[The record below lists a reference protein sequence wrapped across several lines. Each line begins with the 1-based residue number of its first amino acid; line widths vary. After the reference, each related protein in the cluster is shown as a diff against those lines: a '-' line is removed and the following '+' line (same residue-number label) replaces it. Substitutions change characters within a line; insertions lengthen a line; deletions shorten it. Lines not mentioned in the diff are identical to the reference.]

1 MMEGNVAAGAKPTI
15 TNAERAAARVRVII
29 NAAAQRVPGLRAP
42 HAKTSKRIS
51 GHRTVPRKFIRTTIA
66 AMGAVEELRTTGT
79 FDPAEAEAAL
89 QFESAFRPIVDQ
101 LAALLAS
108 LTYTIDMRVATV
120 AAKALQ
126 TYAIAKGLARDG
138 RNQQLQ
144 VRLRHLKRDLGRK
157 GPRKR
162 K

>member
-1 MMEGNVAAGAKPTI
+1 MAAGAEPTI
-15 TNAERAAARVRVII
+15 TNAERAAARVRVIL
-29 NAAAQRVPGLRAP
+29 NAAALRVPGLKAP

-66 AMGAVEELRTTGT
+66 ATDALEELRNTGT
-79 FDPAEAEAAL
+79 FDPDEAQAAL

-108 LTYTIDMRVATV
+108 LTYTIDMRVAAV
-120 AAKALQ
+120 AGKALQ

-157 GPRKR
+157 GPRK
-162 K
+162 KK

>member
-1 MMEGNVAAGAKPTI
+1 LEEIVAAGARPTI
-15 TNAERAAARVRVII
+15 TQAERAAARVRVIL
-29 NAAAQRVPGLRAP
+29 NAAAQRVPGLKAP
-42 HAKTSKRIS
+42 HAKTSRRIS

-66 AMGAVEELRTTGT
+66 ATGAMEELRITGT

-108 LTYTIDMRVATV
+108 LTYTIDMRVAAV

-157 GPRKR
+157 GPRTK